1 MNVKK
6 GIKIYFTKVEE
17 DAIQEMIYLA
27 STLRDNCNNSCCDKC
42 PLNAFCGYNQNIDD
56 FKKSLIDF
64 LDFLDN

>member
-6 GIKIYFTKVEE
+6 EIKIDFTKAEE

-27 STLRDNCNNSCCDKC
+27 SILRDECNDGCCNIC

-64 LDFLDN
+64 LNS